1 METNFN
7 KKWNKMNREEFKQK
21 LLNKA
26 HHTKRLKEISYEKS
40 HKIKLGK
47 IEIIED
53 EVLADE
59 IISKIRTFE

>member
-1 METNFN
+1 
-7 KKWNKMNREEFKQK
+7 MNREEFKQK